1 MRRVS
6 RYIMNIAEGA
16 WSGASQ
22 AIRRLPH
29 TAVRIPNPREKV
41 VCAALCVLSSSV
53 FAQMAPVTPMERSV
67 LTDGLKGRVELP
79 NRLPKK
85 DHEIRDSFLIDV
97 ITSPSFK
104 PLGNRLTLLNAVI
117 VHDIHNTST
126 RPQSLVV
133 PLELAI
139 LGSDFETTFICRSCH
154 FREGLILDQ
163 DQFSEGIELEG
174 SEIAGGLEVIG
185 GTVKHIS
192 LPAHPDA
199 AMDIRHLRVGG
210 AVLIAL
216 ADVDGYI
223 DASYLKAASLHTD
236 QILHLWRLELSHA
249 EVGDVSIDVQ
259 RDDYPISLSMTGLT
273 AGTIDLYL
281 PPLASYVILDSIRA
295 DNVIIESA
303 NAPTQSQSNSSPKSP
318 NTPEGAIAT
327 LEGATIRGDLSV
339 FDTSVGSLSARNAS
353 IAGRVLLSDV
363 TVANSISLE
372 AATLG
377 SLSWSS
383 RVFPAKVSF
392 DDIRCLH
399 WSISRLPR
407 TPDSGSQAGGAPSRG
422 IDVTLDVLK
431 SAQFSQAA
439 FTSYEAELK
448 SRGATSRAEEAY
460 FAMRVKGRH
469 VNAHEGHWT
478 AVILDW
484 IQQYFLGYGRSARA
498 PLIWSGIFVVVGFL
512 TFRKASEMEPRVE
525 RPGAYSGFW
534 YSLELFLPIVD
545 LGVAKEWRPK
555 ATSGLRIVYAR
566 FHELVGWILV
576 PVAIAAIT
584 GITR

>member
-1 MRRVS
+1 
-6 RYIMNIAEGA
+6 MNISEGA
-16 WSGASQ
+16 CIGAFQTS
-22 AIRRLPH
+22 RRLPH
-29 TAVRIPNPREKV
+29 TAVRIPNLREKV

-79 NRLPKK
+79 DRLPKK

-104 PLGNRLTLLNAVI
+104 PLGNRLALLNAVI
-117 VHDIHNTST
+117 VHDIHNTSPK
-126 RPQSLVV
+126 PQSLVV
-133 PLELAI
+133 PLELQI
-139 LGSDFETTFICRSCH
+139 VGSDFETTFICRSCH
-154 FREGLILDQ
+154 FREDLSLIQ

-174 SEIAGGLEVIG
+174 SDIAGGLQVYG
-185 GTVKHIS
+185 GTAKPIPS
-192 LPAHPDA
+192 AAPPDA
-199 AMDIRHLRVGG
+199 AIDIRNLHVGG
-210 AVLIAL
+210 AVLIGF
-216 ADVDGYI
+216 DNVDGYI
-223 DASYLKAASLHTD
+223 DASYLKAASLHTGEM
-236 QILHLWRLELSHA
+236 LHLWRLELSHA
-249 EVGDVSIDVQ
+249 EVGDLSIDVQ

-273 AGTIDLYL
+273 AGAIDLYL
-281 PPLASYVILDSIRA
+281 PAVASYVILDSIRA
-295 DNVIIESA
+295 ENVIIESA
-303 NAPTQSQSNSSPKSP
+303 NPPTQSQSNSSQKLP
-318 NTPEGAIAT
+318 NTPEGALAT

-339 FDTSVGSLSARNAS
+339 FDTRVDSLRARSAS

-372 AATLG
+372 DATLG
-377 SLSWSS
+377 SLSWSA

-392 DDIRCLH
+392 DDIRCSH
-399 WSISRLPR
+399 WSISRLPS
-407 TPDSGSQAGGAPSRG
+407 TPDSGSQAGGAPSQG
-422 IDVTLDVLK
+422 SDVTLDVLK

-439 FTSYEAELK
+439 FASYETDLK
-448 SRGATSRAEEAY
+448 ARGATSRAEEAY
-460 FAMRVKGRH
+460 FAMRVKGRD

-478 AVILDW
+478 AVILDC

-498 PLIWSGIFVVVGFL
+498 PLIWSGIFVLVGFF
-512 TFRKASEMEPRVE
+512 TFRKANEMEPRVE